1 MATGTARKDSPRPQ
15 EVLGGLR
22 ILARLI
28 ARAHAIKTASL
39 DRDGQAAAPYTACEE
54 DIYVDAQQ

>member
-1 MATGTARKDSPRPQ
+1 MATGTARTDSPRPQ
-15 EVLGGLR
+15 EFLGGLR

-39 DRDGQAAAPYTACEE
+39 DGNDQAAVRHAASEE
-54 DIYVDAQQ
+54 DIYVDAEQ